1 MHGTDDTVK
10 SWKVMSQVMWHSADV
25 FNWSRNSVEMFYS
38 DYKITYFAGL
48 ERNCFP
54 IQTGLSN
61 FPGFIVV
68 IYAENTK
75 CEG

>member
-1 MHGTDDTVK
+1 
-10 SWKVMSQVMWHSADV
+10 
-25 FNWSRNSVEMFYS
+25 MFYS